1 MTVKDKNRK
10 NKKQMKIWTSNE
22 LIKEIDS
29 INSDVNNQKNLN
41 HLSGL
46 NRSKIVNTCF
56 DLYINDSEFR
66 KMIIDIVL
74 KGE

>member
-41 HLSGL
+41 QLSGL

-66 KMIIDIVL
+66 NLIIDIIL
-74 KGE
+74 IGE

>member
-1 MTVKDKNRK
+1 MTLKDKNRK
-10 NKKQMKIWTSNE
+10 NKKQMKIWTSKE
-22 LIKEIDS
+22 LVMQIDS

-41 HLSGL
+41 QLSGL

-56 DLYINDSEFR
+56 DLFINDSEFR
-66 KMIIDIVL
+66 NMIIDTIL

>member
-29 INSDVNNQKNLN
+29 INTDVNSQKNLN
-41 HLSGL
+41 QLSGL

-66 KMIIDIVL
+66 KMIIDIIL

>member
-10 NKKQMKIWTSNE
+10 NKKQMKIWTSKE
-22 LIKEIDS
+22 LITGVDA
-29 INSDVNNQKNLN
+29 INEGVNSQKNLN
-41 HLSGL
+41 RLTGL

-56 DLYINDSEFR
+56 NLYINDSEFR

>member
-1 MTVKDKNRK
+1 MTLKDKNRK
-10 NKKQMKIWTSNE
+10 NKKQMKIWTSKE
-22 LIKEIDS
+22 LIDEIDS

-41 HLSGL
+41 QLSGL

-56 DLYINDSEFR
+56 NLYINDSEFR

>member
-29 INSDVNNQKNLN
+29 INSDMNNQKNLN
-41 HLSGL
+41 QLSGL

-56 DLYINDSEFR
+56 NLYINDSEFR

>member
-1 MTVKDKNRK
+1 MTLKDKNRK
-10 NKKQMKIWTSNE
+10 NKKQMKIWTSKE
-22 LIKEIDS
+22 LVMRIDT
-29 INSDVNNQKNLN
+29 INSDVNSQKNLN
-41 HLSGL
+41 QLTGL

-56 DLYINDSEFR
+56 DLYIYDSEFR

>member
-29 INSDVNNQKNLN
+29 INSDINSQKNLN
-41 HLSGL
+41 QLTGL

-56 DLYINDSEFR
+56 NLYINDSEFR
-66 KMIIDIVL
+66 NMIIDIVL

>member
-10 NKKQMKIWTSNE
+10 NKKQMKIWTSKE
-22 LIKEIDS
+22 LITEVDA
-29 INSDVNNQKNLN
+29 INTDVNSQKNLN
-41 HLSGL
+41 QLTGL
-46 NRSKIVNTCF
+46 NRSKIINTCF
-56 DLYINDSEFR
+56 NLYINDSEFR

>member
-29 INSDVNNQKNLN
+29 INSDVNYQKNLN
-41 HLSGL
+41 QLSGL

-66 KMIIDIVL
+66 KMIIDIIL

>member
-22 LIKEIDS
+22 LIKKIDS

-41 HLSGL
+41 QLSGL

-56 DLYINDSEFR
+56 DLYINDSEFK

>member
-10 NKKQMKIWTSNE
+10 NKKQMKIWTSKE
-22 LIKEIDS
+22 LITKVDA
-29 INSDVNNQKNLN
+29 INTDVNSQKNLN
-41 HLSGL
+41 QLTGL

-66 KMIIDIVL
+66 NMIIDIVL

>member
-10 NKKQMKIWTSNE
+10 NKKQMKIWTSKE
-22 LIKEIDS
+22 LITEVDA
-29 INSDVNNQKNLN
+29 INTDVNSQKNLN
-41 HLSGL
+41 QLTGL

-56 DLYINDSEFR
+56 NLYINDSEFR
-66 KMIIDIVL
+66 NMIIDIVL

>member
-1 MTVKDKNRK
+1 MTVNRK

-22 LIKEIDS
+22 LLKEIDS
-29 INSDVNNQKNLN
+29 LNSDVNNQKNLN
-41 HLSGL
+41 QLSGL

-74 KGE
+74 KENK

>member
-1 MTVKDKNRK
+1 MTLKDKNRK
-10 NKKQMKIWTSNE
+10 NKKQMKIWTLNE
-22 LIKEIDS
+22 LVMQIDS
-29 INSDVNNQKNLN
+29 INSDINSQKNLN
-41 HLSGL
+41 QLSGL

-66 KMIIDIVL
+66 NMIIDIVL